1 MGQLFWKFLLAFW
14 SALAFAFGLIWAV
27 VQLGSDPQ
35 DELMMFGPQARLIQ
49 QSAQT
54 IVNAG
59 GIELLKQVVA
69 QWDADPMARERILI
83 LDALG
88 QDVLGRPV
96 PDDWRQ
102 QVAQRTHQLDFSL
115 QSTDGRHWQM
125 LAIANPQVWPGRWR
139 NFGQPPPQSVQPGQP
154 EQQPGALLNGMRR
167 PPTPPFWLHPSFFL
181 ISIILTS
188 MAASLWLAWY
198 FASPVRQLRLALGAL
213 PKEQWRTQL
222 SPQMTGRKDEF
233 GELAR
238 SFNQM
243 AQSVYLAILSQR
255 RLLHD
260 VSHELRSP
268 LARLQILIGL
278 ARQTPAEQ
286 SSALAKVETEAARLD
301 QLVGEILTFS
311 RLESGEVQFQLQE
324 VDLTEL
330 LGSICDDGQLEAAA
344 QHKHLQL
351 AELPQIWVNADAEL
365 LYRAFEN
372 VIRNAIKY
380 TAEDSLVLV
389 RVMVQAGMVRIW
401 VDDDGTGL
409 PPEQLPLIFNPF
421 FRSHSIGDGVGLGL
435 SIAQRAISACGGT
448 INAEN
453 RHHANG
459 ERCGLRICIELPLL
473 QQSMT
478 GVDASTEV

>member
-27 VQLGSDPQ
+27 VQLSTDPHN
-35 DELMMFGPQARLIQ
+35 DRLMFGPQARLIQ

-54 IVNAG
+54 MVDAG
-59 GIELLKQVVA
+59 GVELLSKVVA
-69 QWDADPMARERILI
+69 QWDLDPMARERILI
-83 LDALG
+83 LDAMG
-88 QDVLGRPV
+88 QDLLQRAV
-96 PDDWRQ
+96 PEDWRQ
-102 QVAQRTHQLDFSL
+102 QLARRSNQADYTLHSM
-115 QSTDGRHWQM
+115 DGRHWQL
-125 LAIANPQVWPGRWR
+125 LAVANPQFWPGRWR
-139 NFGQPPPQSVQPGQP
+139 DFTERGSAGFGHRFSAQAPSD
-154 EQQPGALLNGMRR
+154 EQAGMRR
-167 PPTPPFWLHPSFFL
+167 PPTPPFWFHPSFIL

-188 MAASLWLAWY
+188 MASSLLLAWY
-198 FASPVRQLRLALGAL
+198 FASPVRALRQALSDL
-213 PKEQWRTQL
+213 PKEQWRTQI
-222 SPQMTGRKDEF
+222 SGKITSRKDEF

-286 SSALAKVETEAARLD
+286 ESALAKVEAEAARLD
-301 QLVGEILTFS
+301 ELVGEILTFS
-311 RLESGEVQFQLQE
+311 RLESGEVNFQLQE

-330 LGSICDDGQLEAAA
+330 LESICDDGQLEAAA

-351 AELPQIWVNADAEL
+351 AELSAIQVNADAEL
-365 LYRAFEN
+365 LYRALEN

-380 TAEDSLVLV
+380 TAADSLVLV
-389 RVMVQAGMVRIW
+389 RAIVLEHSVRVV
-401 VDDDGTGL
+401 VDDDGCGL

-421 FRSHSIGDGVGLGL
+421 FRSHSIGNGVGLGL
-435 SIAQRAISACGGT
+435 SIAQRAISACGGN
-448 INAEN
+448 ISAEN
-453 RHHANG
+453 RLNANG
-459 ERCGLRICIELPLL
+459 ERCGLRICMELPLFK
-473 QQSMT
+473 
-478 GVDASTEV
+478 